1 MDQFK
6 GLYYEYCKS
15 YYIEPNETILG
26 EIEKYEFLNEIL
38 NNFLFRTGFR
48 MEEMERKVLIYLH

>member
-6 GLYYEYCKS
+6 GLYYEYCQT

-26 EIEKYEFLNEIL
+26 EITKYEVFFLNEIWEYKF
-38 NNFLFRTGFR
+38 FLYKDFGG
-48 MEEMERKVLIYLH
+48 RKWNEKF